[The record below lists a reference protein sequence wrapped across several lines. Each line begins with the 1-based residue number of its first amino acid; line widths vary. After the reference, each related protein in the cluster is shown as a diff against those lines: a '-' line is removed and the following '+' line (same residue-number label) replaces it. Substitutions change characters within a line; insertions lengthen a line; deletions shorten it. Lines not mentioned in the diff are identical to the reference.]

1 MMNNLTNTFS
11 RPLTNGAGDNFQ
23 DISSLNNLRKE
34 AQDDGDKALE
44 KVAKKFEGIFMQM
57 LLKSMRQANASFESE
72 DSPFN
77 GAGTKMYRDM
87 HDQQMALNLSE
98 QGSLGLA
105 DLIVQQLGAQKG
117 NYMPASALRTQ
128 ALDMVKPASDT
139 QVKTDIETAKSSQVT
154 TNATTNANAAQTSAS
169 PVAMTFNSPQE
180 FVDKLMPY
188 AKKAARLL
196 GGSPGVLLA
205 QAALETGWG
214 QKIVAKG
221 NGDTSFNLFNIKAD
235 RSWQGDKASVKTLE
249 YREGVA
255 VREQAKF
262 RSYENAEQS
271 FNDYVGFIKNSTR
284 YQDAMKNISNPASYL
299 HSLQEAGYATD
310 PNYANKI
317 IGVLKKVTELA
328 R

>member
-1 MMNNLTNTFS
+1 M
-11 RPLTNGAGDNFQ
+11 NGAADNFQ
-23 DISSLNNLRKE
+23 DIASLDNLRQE
-34 AQDDGDKALE
+34 AQQDENKALE

-57 LLKSMRQANASFESE
+57 LLKSMRQANAAFEAE

-77 GAGTKMYRDM
+77 GAGTQMYRDM

-98 QGSLGLA
+98 EGSLGLA
-105 DLIVQQLGAQKG
+105 DLIVQQLGTQQG
-117 NYMPASALRTQ
+117 NFMPASALRTQ
-128 ALDMVKPASDT
+128 GLAMSKSATET
-139 QVKTDIETAKSSQVT
+139 QVEINPSQTTASNT
-154 TNATTNANAAQTSAS
+154 IANDNAAPSSAS
-169 PVAMTFNSPQE
+169 PTSMTFSSPQD
-180 FVDKLMPY
+180 FVDQLMPY
-188 AKKAARLL
+188 AKKAAKLL

-214 QKIVAKG
+214 QKVVAKG

-249 YREGVA
+249 YREGIA

-262 RSYENAEQS
+262 RSYENVEQS
-271 FNDYVGFIKNSTR
+271 FNDYVGFIKNSNR
-284 YQDAMKNISNPASYL
+284 YQDAMKNIGNPASYL

-310 PNYANKI
+310 PNYATKI
-317 IGVLKKVTELA
+317 LGVLNKVTELA

>member
-1 MMNNLTNTFS
+1 MNTLNSSFAS
-11 RPLTNGAGDNFQ
+11 PLMNGAADNFQ
-23 DISSLNNLRKE
+23 DIASLDNLRQE
-34 AQDDGDKALE
+34 AQQDENKALE

-57 LLKSMRQANASFESE
+57 LLKSMRQANAAFEAE

-77 GAGTKMYRDM
+77 GAGTQMYRDM

-98 QGSLGLA
+98 EGSLGLA
-105 DLIVQQLGAQKG
+105 DLIVQQLGTQQG
-117 NYMPASALRTQ
+117 NFMPASALRTQ
-128 ALDMVKPASDT
+128 GLAMSKSATET
-139 QVKTDIETAKSSQVT
+139 QVEINPSQTTASNT
-154 TNATTNANAAQTSAS
+154 IANDNAAPSSAS
-169 PVAMTFNSPQE
+169 PTSMTFSSPQD
-180 FVDKLMPY
+180 FVDQLMPY
-188 AKKAARLL
+188 AKKAAKLL

-214 QKIVAKG
+214 QKVVAKG

-249 YREGVA
+249 YREGIA

-262 RSYENAEQS
+262 RSYENVEQS
-271 FNDYVGFIKNSTR
+271 FNDYVGFIKNSNR
-284 YQDAMKNISNPASYL
+284 YQDAMKNIGNPASYL

-310 PNYANKI
+310 PNYATKI
-317 IGVLKKVTELA
+317 LGVLNKVTELA